1 MAFCALWGLT
11 NVRLTTNLAP
21 CHSTRAVFY
30 RLCLLL
36 TEIETSENGGKG
48 ALPPHTISTPTTF
61 QSDYNKSWWRDIWLQ
76 RTSLCGDLI
85 RREWSNPPFFICS
98 SLSAPQGC
106 KTASD
111 FCPPFLSD
119 VMDLQQPQPGA
130 RTQTDQLSR
139 GGKMAESE
147 ESVGG
152 REGGRENTQ
161 ALTVYLR
168 VFLKTKIVF
177 RDIQKLKR
185 THKFIRVS
193 STMANVSVCSDIRG
207 FQFIW
212 WQILCS
218 TVEGRMF
225 QAKILFGS
233 HRELFSDYL
242 TVRTATWCLF
252 VP

>member
-21 CHSTRAVFY
+21 CHSTRAIFY

-152 REGGRENTQ
+152 REVERTHRPWLYTYE
-161 ALTVYLR
+161 Y
-168 VFLKTKIVF
+168 FLK
-177 RDIQKLKR
+177 RR
-185 THKFIRVS
+185 
-193 STMANVSVCSDIRG
+193 
-207 FQFIW
+207 
-212 WQILCS
+212 
-218 TVEGRMF
+218 
-225 QAKILFGS
+225 
-233 HRELFSDYL
+233 LFSEIFRNWSGHTSLSGFLAQWQMWACVLISEDFSLYGDKFYVL
-242 TVRTATWCLF
+242 LLRDECFKQKYYSVVTGNYSAII
-252 VP
+252 